1 MPELRRLGISAEEP
15 AKLGEFYRGVFDLEK
30 IGAENAHIILSDG
43 IFNLALVQAS
53 EDAKTGLRYLGF
65 EAARVESISMK
76 LKHWGDGSIVVEEC
90 PAVAEIEHEL
100 RDPDGNQIGL
110 NRRAFDVAYKKTPV
124 PVRHIALYTPNPQ
137 RLRDFYC
144 SILDMREV
152 ERTDRSSIFV
162 SDGYI
167 NLALL
172 YQRKEEPLGLNHF
185 GFHVKSNEEMRI
197 RAERA
202 GVRPGAKRP
211 ARIPFAEY
219 RVHDPEGNGIDISEK
234 GFRVEPKV

>member
-1 MPELRRLGISAEEP
+1 
-15 AKLGEFYRGVFDLEK
+15 V
-30 IGAENAHIILSDG
+30 ILSDG
-43 IFNLALVQAS
+43 VFNLALLPVPKGS
-53 EDAKTGLRYLGF
+53 KTGLRHLGF
-65 EAARVESISMK
+65 EAARAESIGHK
-76 LKHWGDGSIVVEEC
+76 LEHWQDEAIAVNEC
-90 PAVAEIEHEL
+90 TAVAEIDHEM
-100 RDPDGNQIGL
+100 RDPDGNIIAL
-110 NRRAFDVAYKKTPV
+110 NRRAFDVAYQKTPV

-137 RLRDFYC
+137 RLADFYC

-152 ERTDRSSIFV
+152 DRTDRGSVFV

-167 NLALL
+167 NVALL
-172 YQRKEEPLGLNHF
+172 WQRKEEPLGLNHF
-185 GFHVKSNEEMRI
+185 GFHVKNNEDMRR

-234 GFRVEPKV
+234 GFRVEPK

>member
-1 MPELRRLGISAEEP
+1 MPELRRLGIFADEP
-15 AKLGEFYRGVFDLEK
+15 PKLGQFYREVFDLEL
-30 IGAENAHIILSDG
+30 ISEDHGQVIYSDG
-43 IFNLALVQAS
+43 IFNLALLSAPAG
-53 EDAKTGLRYLGF
+53 AKRGLRYLGF
-65 EAARVESISMK
+65 ESARVESICKK
-76 LKHWGDGSIVVEEC
+76 LENWEDGNIQVTEC
-90 PAVAEIEHEL
+90 GTAEIDHEL
-100 RDPDGNQIGL
+100 RDPDGNHIGL
-110 NRRAFDVAYKKTPV
+110 NRRAFDTAYHKTPV
-124 PVRHIALYTPNPQ
+124 PIRHIALYTPNPQ
-137 RLRDFYC
+137 RMADFYC

-167 NLALL
+167 NVALL

-211 ARIPFAEY
+211 ARIPFAEF
-219 RVHDPEGNGIDISEK
+219 RVHDPEGNGVDISEK
-234 GFRVEPKV
+234 GFRVDPK